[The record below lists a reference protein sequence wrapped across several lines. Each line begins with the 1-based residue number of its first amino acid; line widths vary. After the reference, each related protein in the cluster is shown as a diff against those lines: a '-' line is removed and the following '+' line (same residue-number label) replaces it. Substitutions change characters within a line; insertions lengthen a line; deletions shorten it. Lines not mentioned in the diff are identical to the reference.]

1 MHIDIIVAAVEY
13 FIFKLKR
20 NQVKY
25 LNGPAAVM
33 WRISIKVTGKL
44 GRRLNKETESEYLPI
59 SKDTLYGV

>member
-1 MHIDIIVAAVEY
+1 M
-13 FIFKLKR
+13 
-20 NQVKY
+20 KY

-44 GRRLNKETESEYLPI
+44 GRRLNNETESEYLPI